1 MRNRAY
7 FFPLRM
13 FIYRWEEND
22 HVSSTVFFPIG
33 CRSRKSLF
41 ICIKLKDSELCRVAE
56 HAPSGR
62 QRSLSPE
69 IASSPL
75 KWMGSCRFVASL
87 DTPHPSPMVA
97 VARVA
102 GNLQLSIEMNGIVS
116 LCRWV
121 SLVVWTG
128 LKSISIKKSY
138 WFKLNLNLWFFEVI
152 YETQCF

>member
-1 MRNRAY
+1 
-7 FFPLRM
+7 M

-41 ICIKLKDSELCRVAE
+41 ICIKLKDSELCRVAG
-56 HAPSGR
+56 HAPSSR
-62 QRSLSPE
+62 QRSLS
-69 IASSPL
+69 L
-75 KWMGSCRFVASL
+75 
-87 DTPHPSPMVA
+87 A

-102 GNLQLSIEMNGIVS
+102 GNRQLSIEINGIVS

-128 LKSISIKKSY
+128 LKTLTLCCLRFLKQFDIATVAQPIEWVWGGAICLQTNRKRGSVCGNLLKTVTSFAHLFGADDDLRIS
-138 WFKLNLNLWFFEVI
+138 
-152 YETQCF
+152 